1 MTKPI
6 SKSISKLISKSNFG
20 IDNCKK
26 PRSNKK
32 MYKTNSSTRKNKVN
46 KGNKQTNFN
55 NVIIDNFILFSN
67 SLGQTRDG
75 VELSPSYIVKHI
87 KRKKSRTIHPVSIT
101 NDMFQNINSLYTT
114 NSNIYGPRINI
125 GGDHSMA
132 IATIAHSL
140 NNYEDLKVIYFD
152 AHADINTLEESESK
166 HYHGMPLSFVTGL
179 DNNNKFGFIKTKL
192 KFENLMYIGT
202 RCLDKFE
209 VDELYKRN
217 IKYLT
222 PDDINNNYEESI
234 RKIVNFVGSSPIH
247 ISFDVDDIDPEYIPS
262 TGTPVKNGVNLQTAI
277 NTLDVLRSKNLV
289 SMDITEL
296 NMKLGKNS
304 DSKKSMKNTLRLFKA
319 FLE

>member
-6 SKSISKLISKSNFG
+6 TKSISISISKSNFG

-32 MYKTNSSTRKNKVN
+32 MYKKNSSTRKNKVN
-46 KGNKQTNFN
+46 KGNKQTNNN

-75 VELSPSYIVKHI
+75 VELSPSYIIKHI

-179 DNNNKFGFIKTKL
+179 DHNNKFGFIKTKL

-247 ISFDVDDIDPEYIPS
+247 ISFDVDAIDPEYIPS

-277 NTLDVLRSKNLV
+277 NTLDVLRGKQLV